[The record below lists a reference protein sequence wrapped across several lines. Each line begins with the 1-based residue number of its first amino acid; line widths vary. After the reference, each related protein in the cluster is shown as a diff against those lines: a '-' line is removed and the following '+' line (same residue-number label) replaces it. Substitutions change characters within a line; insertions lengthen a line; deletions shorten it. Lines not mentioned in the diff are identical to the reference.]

1 MKIPPNTE
9 SALVA
14 SYLGIKTLGK
24 FKNILKQL
32 AAGARLTYYH
42 NGMFHNTRVA
52 KLKHELKLR

>member
-1 MKIPPNTE
+1 MNIPTNTE

-32 AAGARLTYYH
+32 APGARLTYYH
-42 NGMFHNTRVA
+42 NGVFHNTRVA
-52 KLKHELKLR
+52 KLKHELNI